1 MASKNS
7 GTSEQRFLD
16 FHQILF
22 RAQAYNRAFFL
33 EDLAEDFL
41 ITPHDNV
48 NPSSVEISD
57 VKAFLKEYR
66 DWEKGFLSRSKAD

>member
-16 FHQILF
+16 FHQIIF

-41 ITPHDNV
+41 IPPHDNV
-48 NPSSVEISD
+48 NPRSVEISD

-66 DWEKGFLSRSKAD
+66 DWEKVFLSRSKAD